1 MREQI
6 RNYISKNLL
15 GRGVPFTDQEPLF
28 SLGKIDSL
36 GHLKLI
42 SFLEKE
48 FHVSISMEEL
58 NWKNFDSVDSIHA
71 LVERKLGT

>member
-1 MREQI
+1 MRDQI

-15 GRGVPFTDQEPLF
+15 GKGVPFTDEEPLF
-28 SLGKIDSL
+28 SQGKIDSL

-48 FHVSISMEEL
+48 FHISISMEEL
-58 NWKNFDSVDSIHA
+58 NWKNFDSVESIQN
-71 LVERKLGT
+71 LVKGKLGT